1 MAQGETAR
9 DHCATSPLAPI
20 AGKGINSARQMEN
33 AIIIVLCLTSVISL
47 TFIIERAF
55 ALRLARVVP
64 PVLEEAVENCQ
75 AATDLP
81 MLRRLCDQ
89 HPSPLGRLLL
99 VAANHLDGPKGEN
112 IDALQ
117 TKARHEMAQLER
129 GLVVLEI
136 ITGIAPLLGLVGTVY
151 GLILLFTGMG
161 QQTTMGDNSLF
172 SAGIALALRATLMGL
187 LVAIPSLIA
196 WSYFSKK
203 VETLAV
209 EMETLCDEFLQRQYR
224 AMNRA

>member
-1 MAQGETAR
+1 
-9 DHCATSPLAPI
+9 
-20 AGKGINSARQMEN
+20 MEQ
-33 AIIIVLCLTSVISL
+33 AIYIVLTLTSVISL
-47 TFIIERAF
+47 TFIIERGIG
-55 ALRLARVVP
+55 LRTARVIP

-75 AATDLP
+75 SASDLP
-81 MLRRLCDQ
+81 MLRRSCEQ
-89 HPSPLGRLLL
+89 HPSALGRLLL
-99 VAANHLDGPKGEN
+99 VAASHLDCPKGEN

-151 GLILLFTGMG
+151 GLILLFTGLG
-161 QQTTMGDNSLF
+161 QQALVGDNSLF
-172 SAGIALALRATLMGL
+172 AAGIALALRATLLGL

-196 WSYFSKK
+196 WSYYSKK
-203 VETLAV
+203 VESLAV

-224 AMNRA
+224 SMNKVS

>member
-1 MAQGETAR
+1 MLRLHGQR
-9 DHCATSPLAPI
+9 
-20 AGKGINSARQMEN
+20 INAARQMEN
-33 AIIIVLCLTSVISL
+33 AIYLVLMLTSVVSL
-47 TFIIERAF
+47 TFIIERAL
-55 ALRLARVVP
+55 ALRLARVIP

-75 AATDLP
+75 AASDLP

-99 VAANHLDGPKGEN
+99 VAANHLDCPKGEN

-151 GLILLFTGMG
+151 GLIMLFTGLG
-161 QQTTMGDNSLF
+161 QQSLAGDNTLF
-172 SAGIALALRATLMGL
+172 AAGIALALRATLMGL
-187 LVAIPSLIA
+187 IVAIPSLIA

-203 VETLAV
+203 VESHAV
-209 EMETLCDEFLQRQYR
+209 ELETLCDEFLQRQYR
-224 AMNRA
+224 VAGRA